1 MINIDDFVKIGTFAK
16 PHGVKGEVT
25 MLFINDIFDRSEC
38 DCIICLIDG
47 IPVPFFIESY
57 RFKGNTTAI
66 IKLEGVDEEKE
77 AKAFAGREVYFPKK
91 EMELEEEHLSW
102 DYFIGFKVIDEEHG
116 LLGDVTDVDEST
128 INVLFQ
134 VSGEKGEILIPA
146 NEHLISK
153 IDHEARIIHV
163 VVPEGLLHL

>member
-1 MINIDDFVKIGTFAK
+1 MIKIDDFVKIGTFAK
-16 PHGVKGEVT
+16 PHGVKGEIT

-38 DCIICLIDG
+38 NCIVCLIDA

-77 AKAFAGREVYFPKK
+77 AKTFAGRDVYFPKD
-91 EMELEEEHLSW
+91 EMEIEEEHLSW
-102 DYFIGFKVIDEEHG
+102 DYFIGFKMIDKEQG
-116 LLGDVTDVDEST
+116 LLGEVVDVDEST
-128 INVLFQ
+128 MNVLFQ
-134 VSGEKGEILIPA
+134 VSGENGELLIPA
-146 NEHLISK
+146 NEHFISK
-153 IDHEARIIHV
+153 IDHMARIIYV